1 MSEGEERQ
9 EASTGMHSGGD
20 RTHAHRNPV
29 SMAKGLDRQ
38 IDRLEVRRA
47 AKAEDRAQGILRGQ
61 RMRAGTE
68 KLLTRTTSGAIYAI
82 LVVACIF
89 VHPFATVLLVSA
101 MAWLCCSELYR
112 ICRMAGRMPM
122 ELVGLTAAVAFPV
135 ASYIWGL
142 PGIVLLVLLLL
153 IATACWY
160 VFTPRASLADV
171 SATVFGPIYT
181 SVAFCSVVFLRMTD
195 PGIDG
200 ALLAFGS
207 MASVWVNDAF
217 AYFVG
222 SRFGAHKMAPRI
234 SPHKSWEG
242 FAGGMCG
249 SILVFVLLS
258 RLWAGGDSLPVLYAI
273 FMGLVVGTVGDIGD
287 LFESRIKRGVG
298 VKDSGNIMP
307 GHGGLLD
314 RSDSLLFGCTT
325 AYILLLFG
333 GII

>member
-1 MSEGEERQ
+1 MTTQDEHKGTADKATQ
-9 EASTGMHSGGD
+9 PDAASA
-20 RTHAHRNPV
+20 R
-29 SMAKGLDRQ
+29 GLDRQ
-38 IDRLEVRRA
+38 IERLESRRK
-47 AKAEDRAQGILRGQ
+47 AKADARAEGSLKGQ

-82 LVVACIF
+82 LVVGCIF
-89 VHPFATVLLVSA
+89 LHPLAIVVLVSA
-101 MAWLCCSELYR
+101 MAWLCCSEFYR

-122 ELVGLTAAVAFPV
+122 ELVGLTAAVAFPI
-135 ASYIWGL
+135 ASYIWRL
-142 PGIVLLVLLLL
+142 PGIVLFILLLL

-160 VFTPRASLADV
+160 VFTPRASLSDV
-171 SATVFGPIYT
+171 CTTVFGPIYT
-181 SVAFCSVVFLRMTD
+181 SVAFCAVVFLRMTD
-195 PGIDG
+195 PGIQG
-200 ALLAFGS
+200 ALLAFGT

-242 FAGGMCG
+242 FAGGMVG

-258 RLWAGGDSLPVLYAI
+258 FLWQGGLATWYAV
-273 FMGLVVGTVGDIGD
+273 FMALVVGTVGDIGD

-333 GII
+333 GVI